1 MDIFANFYILI
12 IFGIIYAAI
21 AFNCKRLYKTTG
33 QKIFRILMYL
43 FILTLFEWVMT
54 VAYEAFVGDV
64 GYYIPRL
71 LSDHK
76 LYQIPRVIV
85 KNSENILIALCLS
98 ALTTGGDPDIKKCH
112 GAFALIVA
120 FSLFEIICFYMP
132 DTYRWMYLRS
142 VCDSLCL
149 LSVTLYF
156 SFPWHQRSKIFKRY
170 AVFSFV
176 ALPIIFVESYAKL
189 YIPFVRNLIPE
200 FYESGDLY
208 YFLLSLMIFFGVS
221 HVGETV
227 SKKKI
232 EADLEKK
239 MEAELEQRMEE
250 YKEEYKEEV
259 LAEQALEEQE
269 NEICKERLEEFCK
282 AYKLTKRESEI
293 TCLIAEGKSN
303 AEIAE
308 LLKISAA
315 TVRVHQHTAFQ
326 KVNVAGR
333 QELIDL
339 IHIKSRSYNKV

>member
-12 IFGIIYAAI
+12 IFSIIYAAI
-21 AFNCKRLYKTTG
+21 AFNCKRLYKITG
-33 QKIFRILMYL
+33 QKIFRILTYL

-76 LYQIPRVIV
+76 LYQVPRVIV
-85 KNSENILIALCLS
+85 KNTENILIALCLS

-112 GAFALIVA
+112 GVFALIVA

-149 LSVTLYF
+149 LTVTLYF

-170 AVFSFV
+170 AVFSFI
-176 ALPIIFVESYAKL
+176 ALPIIFIESYAKL
-189 YIPFVRNLIPE
+189 YSPYVRSLIPE

-227 SKKKI
+227 SKQQI
-232 EADLEKK
+232 EAKLEKK
-239 MEAELEQRMEE
+239 MEAELEHRIEE
-250 YKEEYKEEV
+250 YKEEI
-259 LAEQALEEQE
+259 LAEHALEEQE
-269 NEICKERLEEFCK
+269 NEISKERLEEFCK

-339 IHIKSRSYNKV
+339 IDSRT

>member
-1 MDIFANFYILI
+1 
-12 IFGIIYAAI
+12 
-21 AFNCKRLYKTTG
+21 
-33 QKIFRILMYL
+33 
-43 FILTLFEWVMT
+43 
-54 VAYEAFVGDV
+54 
-64 GYYIPRL
+64 
-71 LSDHK
+71 
-76 LYQIPRVIV
+76 
-85 KNSENILIALCLS
+85 
-98 ALTTGGDPDIKKCH
+98 
-112 GAFALIVA
+112 
-120 FSLFEIICFYMP
+120 MP

-149 LSVTLYF
+149 LAVTLYF

-250 YKEEYKEEV
+250 YKEEV

-269 NEICKERLEEFCK
+269 NKICKERLEEFCK

-339 IHIKSRSYNKV
+339 IHIKSRRYNKV

>member
-12 IFGIIYAAI
+12 IFSIVYAAI
-21 AFNCKRLYKTTG
+21 AFNCNRLYKATG
-33 QKIFRILMYL
+33 QKIFRILTYL
-43 FILTLFEWVMT
+43 FILTLFEWIIT
-54 VAYEAFVGDV
+54 VAYEALVGDV
-64 GYYIPRL
+64 GYNISRL
-71 LSDHK
+71 LSEHK
-76 LYQIPRVIV
+76 LYQIPRVII
-85 KNSENILIALCLS
+85 KNAENILIALCLS
-98 ALTTGGDPDIKKCH
+98 ALTTGGKPDFKKCH
-112 GAFALIVA
+112 GVFVLIAA

-132 DTYRWMYLRS
+132 NTYRWMYLRS
-142 VCDSLCL
+142 VCDSICL
-149 LSVTLYF
+149 LTVTLYF

-170 AVFSFV
+170 AVFSFI
-176 ALPIIFVESYAKL
+176 ALPIVVIESYAKL
-189 YIPFVRNLIPE
+189 YSPFVRKLIPD

-227 SKKKI
+227 SKKKM

-250 YKEEYKEEV
+250 YKEEV
-259 LAEQALEEQE
+259 LAEQAIEQQE
-269 NEICKERLEEFCK
+269 NEISKEKLEEFCK
-282 AYKLTKRESEI
+282 AYKLTKRETEI
-293 TCLIAEGKSN
+293 TCLIAEDKSN

-326 KVNVAGR
+326 KINVSGR

-339 IHIKSRSYNKV
+339 IESRS

>member
-33 QKIFRILMYL
+33 QKIFRILTYL

-76 LYQIPRVIV
+76 LYQVPRVIV

-98 ALTTGGDPDIKKCH
+98 ALTTGGEPDFKKCH
-112 GAFALIVA
+112 GAFVLIIA

-149 LSVTLYF
+149 LAVTLYF

-250 YKEEYKEEV
+250 YKEEV

-269 NEICKERLEEFCK
+269 NEISKERLEEFCK
-282 AYKLTKRESEI
+282 SYKLTKRESEI

-339 IHIKSRSYNKV
+339 IHIKSRSYNKA

>member
-98 ALTTGGDPDIKKCH
+98 ALTTGGDPDFKKCH
-112 GAFALIVA
+112 GAFVLIIV

-149 LSVTLYF
+149 LAVTLYF

-232 EADLEKK
+232 
-239 MEAELEQRMEE
+239 EAELEQRMEE

-339 IHIKSRSYNKV
+339 IHIKSRSYNKA